1 MPRDSLGRIVYVG
14 DRLLA
19 LGEVDLIAGGK
30 LIIGVSHGRFMV
42 SPGRAAVDLEAS
54 PERTNYERYF
64 ADLGTREEVA
74 EAAKAIC
81 ACSCECPA
89 CVLNDWCETFRV
101 ESGFCLLSFCCWLN
115 KRAVI

>member
-1 MPRDSLGRIVYVG
+1 MFRDRLGRIVYVG

-19 LGEVDLIAGGK
+19 LGDVDLIVGGK

-42 SPGRAAVDLEAS
+42 SPGRAAVDLAAS

-74 EAAKAIC
+74 DASESCIYDHSISCIGCPLDEWGATFGMPSKHCGAFDIWLDKKA
-81 ACSCECPA
+81 
-89 CVLNDWCETFRV
+89 VV
-101 ESGFCLLSFCCWLN
+101 
-115 KRAVI
+115 